1 MKYLGV
7 DFGLRKIGLA
17 ISEGEI
23 AIPLKVIHVKSKQ
36 EGVSRLLEIIEKEN
50 IDTVVMGV
58 PESGVRSA
66 ILKVASIIK
75 QKVSVYLI
83 EETLTTQNAKQEM
96 LSLGMKRKKR
106 KLKEDAYSASLILQE
121 YLDSK

>member
-36 EGVSRLLEIIEKEN
+36 EGASRLLEIIEREN

-96 LSLGMKRKKR
+96 LSLGIKRKKR
-106 KLKEDAYSASLILQE
+106 ELKEDAYSAALILQE
-121 YLDSK
+121 YLDTK